1 MDFLKIESY
10 LIKLFQSQGLS
21 DLWSKN
27 FTLLLLSFS
36 ILVLATIIF
45 LIAKKV
51 IILIFNKLAKK
62 TKSSFDDFLI
72 KNKAP
77 RLLSYIPF
85 LLFLYSNM
93 PGIFE
98 NSYNGVFVA
107 TRNIIEAISIIVLI
121 AIVRALLRAISDYL
135 KTIPAL
141 KDKPL
146 ESYLQVVMIFLWFIG
161 GILILSILTGKD
173 VWSFVTALGALSAV
187 LLFVFKDTILGFVA
201 SVQIAV
207 NDTVR
212 IGDWISMPGNNADG
226 DVISISLSTV
236 QVQNFDKTITSIP
249 TYKLISDSFINWRG
263 MNESSGRRIKRSIL
277 IKISSIRFLN
287 SKEVDSLAKIELLK
301 DLITIK
307 KNEIESFN
315 KQKKIDKS
323 VLVNGRNLTNLGL
336 FRFYA
341 ESYLHSHPNINTEM
355 TIMCRQLA
363 PTTQGIPIEIYA
375 FSNDKVWV
383 NYERITSDIF
393 DHLLASISYFDLECF
408 ELTSTITEST
418 R

>member
-146 ESYLQVVMIFLWFIG
+146 ESYLQVVMIFPV
-161 GILILSILTGKD
+161 SYTHLT
-173 VWSFVTALGALSAV
+173 L
-187 LLFVFKDTILGFVA
+187 
-201 SVQIAV
+201 
-207 NDTVR
+207 
-212 IGDWISMPGNNADG
+212 
-226 DVISISLSTV
+226 
-236 QVQNFDKTITSIP
+236 P
-249 TYKLISDSFINWRG
+249 TK
-263 MNESSGRRIKRSIL
+263 
-277 IKISSIRFLN
+277 
-287 SKEVDSLAKIELLK
+287 A
-301 DLITIK
+301 
-307 KNEIESFN
+307 
-315 KQKKIDKS
+315 
-323 VLVNGRNLTNLGL
+323 
-336 FRFYA
+336 
-341 ESYLHSHPNINTEM
+341 
-355 TIMCRQLA
+355 
-363 PTTQGIPIEIYA
+363 
-375 FSNDKVWV
+375 
-383 NYERITSDIF
+383 
-393 DHLLASISYFDLECF
+393 
-408 ELTSTITEST
+408 
-418 R
+418 

>member
-72 KNKAP
+72 NNNAP

-85 LLFLYSNM
+85 LLFLYTNM

-287 SKEVDSLAKIELLK
+287 IKEVDSLSKIELIK
-301 DLITIK
+301 NLITKK

-336 FRFYA
+336 FRYYA
-341 ESYLHSHPNINTEM
+341 ESYLRSHPNINSEM
-355 TIMCRQLA
+355 TIMCRQLS

-408 ELTSTITEST
+408 ELTSTLTE
-418 R
+418 RPR

>member
-72 KNKAP
+72 KNNAP

-85 LLFLYSNM
+85 LLFLYTNM

-146 ESYLQVVMIFLWFIG
+146 ESYLQVVMIFLWFVG

-287 SKEVDSLAKIELLK
+287 MKQVDSLVKIELLK
-301 DLITIK
+301 DLITMK

-408 ELTSTITEST
+408 ELTSTLTE
-418 R
+418 RPR

>member
-1 MDFLKIESY
+1 
-10 LIKLFQSQGLS
+10 
-21 DLWSKN
+21 
-27 FTLLLLSFS
+27 
-36 ILVLATIIF
+36 
-45 LIAKKV
+45 
-51 IILIFNKLAKK
+51 
-62 TKSSFDDFLI
+62 
-72 KNKAP
+72 
-77 RLLSYIPF
+77 
-85 LLFLYSNM
+85 
-93 PGIFE
+93 
-98 NSYNGVFVA
+98 
-107 TRNIIEAISIIVLI
+107 
-121 AIVRALLRAISDYL
+121 
-135 KTIPAL
+135 
-141 KDKPL
+141 
-146 ESYLQVVMIFLWFIG
+146 
-161 GILILSILTGKD
+161 
-173 VWSFVTALGALSAV
+173 
-187 LLFVFKDTILGFVA
+187 
-201 SVQIAV
+201 
-207 NDTVR
+207 
-212 IGDWISMPGNNADG
+212 
-226 DVISISLSTV
+226 
-236 QVQNFDKTITSIP
+236 
-249 TYKLISDSFINWRG
+249 

-323 VLVNGRNLTNLGL
+323 VFINGRNLTNLGL

-408 ELTSTITEST
+408 ELTSTITE
-418 R
+418 RPK

>member
-72 KNKAP
+72 KNNAP

-85 LLFLYSNM
+85 LLFLYTNM

-146 ESYLQVVMIFLWFIG
+146 ESYLQVVMIFLWFVG

-287 SKEVDSLAKIELLK
+287 SKEVDSLVKIELLK
-301 DLITIK
+301 DLITMK

-408 ELTSTITEST
+408 ELTSTLTE
-418 R
+418 RPR